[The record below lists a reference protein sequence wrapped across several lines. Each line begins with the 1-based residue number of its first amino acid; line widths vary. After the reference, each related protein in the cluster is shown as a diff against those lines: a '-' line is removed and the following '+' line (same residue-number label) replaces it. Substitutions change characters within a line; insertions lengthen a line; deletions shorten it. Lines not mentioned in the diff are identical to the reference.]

1 MNAIPGGANAYAAEI
16 HAAIRTVLAE
26 IDLSTSDLVVERIVD
41 GIVARILRPF
51 RRSKQADD
59 IATDAITSLPFGAK
73 GWSTPTTWE
82 IEAKAAAREAAL
94 TLGDAATSSEMK
106 VVARQAVEKIG

>member
-1 MNAIPGGANAYAAEI
+1 
-16 HAAIRTVLAE
+16 
-26 IDLSTSDLVVERIVD
+26 VVERIVD

-73 GWSTPTTWE
+73 GWSTLTTWE

-106 VVARQAVEKIG
+106 VVARQAVAKIGARFADGELREQVVRWASMPWSLTDSEK